1 MKIGLVR
8 HFKVDHSFPMKRWF
22 SKSEVLEWFV
32 AYDSTTSIQYK
43 DVDLYGINWKRC
55 YSSPMIRAI
64 QTAKHI
70 FKGEIVEKQG
80 LKELDILHQLPD
92 RIMLPFIMWG
102 IIVRVKSLFLN
113 SDTRNFE
120 RRISECI
127 DDIIKHSDND
137 TLIVSHWFVMRV
149 IQKELI
155 KRGFTG
161 GSIKSNDYGVLY
173 IFERL

>member
-8 HFKVDHSFPMKRWF
+8 HFKVDHSFPTKRWL

-43 DVDLYGINWKRC
+43 TVDLHDINWKRC
-55 YSSPMIRAI
+55 YSSPMVRAI

-70 FKGEIVEKQG
+70 FNGEIVEKQE
-80 LKELDILHQLPD
+80 LRELDILHQLSNKVK
-92 RIMLPFIMWG
+92 LPFMMWG

-113 SDTRNFE
+113 SDTQAFE
-120 RRISECI
+120 KRISDCI
-127 DDIIKHSDND
+127 DDIIKHSEHD

-149 IQKELI
+149 IRRELI
-155 KRGFTG
+155 KRGFAG
-161 GSIKSNDYGVLY
+161 GSLKTNAYGTLHV
-173 IFERL
+173 FERL